1 MKNLIFLLLTLIAFG
16 TFSCKK
22 EGNTEQVVVSVPPF
36 QVGQP
41 VSSAAP
47 LTGCIKGTMK
57 SGETY
62 LVGADI
68 CVAEGDTLLIQEDVK
83 VLFTGNFNFI
93 VKGTLL
99 SLGTQEKPNW
109 ITFKGAVKTDEIGAD
124 PLKDPAYQ
132 GLWGGLMAE
141 TKSPLMVIKWT
152 HVEFGGGK
160 AAVSPV
166 SYIANGGTTYPVNFS
181 NPDGVFVFEDSWIY
195 GAVDDPIRPFGGK
208 LHVMRNTFEK
218 CGFTGGEG
226 LNIKSGCVGNIAY
239 NVFIGIG
246 TNGPKASNN
255 GGKNPQTE
263 IAMYNNTMIACG
275 YRRAAAGRGGSL
287 NFEEGSKGFAYNNL
301 MVNCKFGLRI
311 VGSANY
317 SGNVLVIADTANIKY
332 GYNYNYVDSLSIAN
346 QIYPTPF
353 LTKPQSTDIP
363 NPSTFLP
370 AGYKLGDVYDGS
382 SVVGKNNPQF
392 VNFPLPQ
399 KTALLRDI
407 NTQGKWDFRLATGSP
422 AIGKGFTAFTPL
434 ANGVPVSEKFGA
446 TEITGPG
453 ADMGAYQS
461 NGKGNKH

>member
-1 MKNLIFLLLTLIAFG
+1 MKNLVFVLLAITAFG
-16 TFSCKK
+16 MFACKK
-22 EGNTEQVVVSVPPF
+22 LGQGEDVIVSTPLF
-36 QVGQP
+36 TVGQA
-41 VSSAAP
+41 VDNKAP
-47 LTGCIKGTMK
+47 LTGCLKGTMK
-57 SGETY
+57 SDTTY
-62 LVGADI
+62 YVGADI
-68 CVAEGDTLLIQEDVK
+68 CVAQGDTLVVQPGVK
-83 VLFTGNFNFI
+83 VIFNGNYNFI
-93 VKGTLL
+93 IKGTLL
-99 SLGTQEKPNW
+99 SLGTSAKP
-109 ITFKGAVKTDEIGAD
+109 IYFTYKDQTKTDAIGAD
-124 PLKDPAYQ
+124 PLLDPAYK
-132 GLWGGLMAE
+132 GLWGGIMAE
-141 TKSPLMVIKWT
+141 TTSPLMVMKWT

-166 SYIANGGTTYPVNFS
+166 SYVANGGTCYPVNFS
-181 NPDGVFVFEDSWIY
+181 NPDGVFVFEDSWVY
-195 GAVDDPIRPFGGK
+195 GSVDDPIRPFGGK

-226 LNIKSGCVGNIAY
+226 MNIKSGCVGNIAY
-239 NVFIGIG
+239 NVFIGMA

-263 IAMYNNTMIACG
+263 IAMYNNTMVACG
-275 YRRAAAGRGGSL
+275 YRRASAGRGGSL
-287 NFEEGSKGFAYNNL
+287 NFEEGSKGLAYNNL

-353 LTKPQSTDIP
+353 LTKPQATDIP
-363 NPSTFLP
+363 APTFLP

-399 KTALLRDI
+399 KTTLLRDI
-407 NTQGKWDFRLATGSP
+407 TTQGSWNFRLTSASP
-422 AIGKGFTAFTPL
+422 AVGKGYTGFTAL
-434 ANGVPVSEKFGA
+434 SNGVKVDANFGA

-453 ADMGAYQS
+453 KDIGAYQTD
-461 NGKGNKH
+461 GTGNKH